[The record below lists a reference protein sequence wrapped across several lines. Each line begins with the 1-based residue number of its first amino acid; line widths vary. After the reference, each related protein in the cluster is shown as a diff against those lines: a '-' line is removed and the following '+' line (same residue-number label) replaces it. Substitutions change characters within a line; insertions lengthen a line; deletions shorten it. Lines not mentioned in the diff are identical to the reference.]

1 MKTTSA
7 LTSLLGRRAS
17 HGKSILTALAAT
29 LLFTGAAFAQN
40 PTSPWKKAAPFP
52 EPDEE
57 LYGVA
62 CNGKMY
68 VIGGWG
74 EGKARGANYEYDP
87 ANDKW
92 TKKKPMPRP
101 AHHAALA
108 SYNGKIYV
116 GGGFVPPQNTQLPI
130 GAAWQPIDNVWEY
143 DPAADSWKALAPLPT
158 KRGAAVA
165 VESGGKIYVIGGA
178 TTVDGSKDPFF
189 TFMGAAKDLSTNE
202 VYDPGTNKWETRK
215 PMAVPR
221 NHAFAAGVNGKI
233 YVIAGR
239 TGHGFIVSATNTNAV
254 EAYDPVA
261 DMWSGPL
268 ERIPN
273 ARSGGA
279 CGTDGRRI
287 YVAGGEVT
295 TAAIAGAFRG
305 IEAYDPALNIWITLP
320 FMPLPRHGVAGAVIG
335 NEFHLVSGMVQSSGS
350 MAFLDPKVQV
360 HTAQHDVLAL
370 NFDPTTPPPPAAGA
384 ANGNPTSDAQA
395 SPDGSRKIH
404 IRYNIN
410 SAEGQEMLKKF
421 TRAID
426 VMRTLPESDTH
437 SWTWWW
443 YTHWIKGPPAFLW
456 DFSRKKKTELIATLP
471 PDKREFA
478 EAVWNGCQSHPY
490 NPANPEQYQQWW
502 FLPWHR
508 LMLYQFEQTIREVL
522 HDEDFTLPYW
532 NPVTG
537 NRADLV
543 VPAAFR
549 VPGTTL
555 YNGTRWPWVNAGEPL
570 DTLWR
575 DWLSL
580 DCLNEKFYIDKPS
593 GSLGFN
599 PRMDQNPHFFT
610 HIAIGGDMADF
621 ATVGGDPLFYL
632 HHCNLDRIWESWNR
646 LGNKNPNDPKYLN
659 RKFIYADRN
668 GKRVDMPVSAGD
680 RVAQLGYEY
689 DGYELPPKPRLAP
702 QEAAVRDATIKSLL
716 ERQCSAPH
724 AREGAAIANDNA
736 SAQAPAWSLTDAS
749 GKTVSLDQYK
759 GKPLVLIFYEG
770 SGCLYCATQLK
781 TFADKVKEFENNG
794 IAVVAIGTDTPA
806 ELKDALA
813 AYDGGFPFPLLSDAK
828 LDAFK
833 AYRCVDFNNKPL
845 HGTFLIDAQ
854 GAVRWQNISE
864 RPSNDPAFVLGQAKQ
879 LLTPAT
885 QLSGEVSVALNE
897 KKL

>member
-1 MKTTSA
+1 MKTSA
-7 LTSLLGRRAS
+7 LTNLTSKRAAWSGPILAALVTSLLVTTG
-17 HGKSILTALAAT
+17 ALA
-29 LLFTGAAFAQN
+29 QM
-40 PTSPWKKAAPFP
+40 PSSPWKKAAPFP

-74 EGKARGANYEYDP
+74 EGKARGVNYEYDP
-87 ANDKW
+87 ATDKW
-92 TKKKPMPRP
+92 TKKKSMPHP

-108 SYNGKIYV
+108 SFNGKIYAS
-116 GGGFVPPQNTQLPI
+116 GGFVAPEKAQVPT
-130 GAAWQPIDNVWEY
+130 GGAWQPIEEMWEY
-143 DPAADSWKALAPLPT
+143 DPAADSWKPLAPMPT
-158 KRGAAVA
+158 RRGSAVA
-165 VESGGKIYVIGGA
+165 VEVGGKIYVIGGA
-178 TTVDGSKDPFF
+178 TTVEGSKDPFF
-189 TFMGAAKDLSTNE
+189 TFMGPAQVLTTNE
-202 VYDPGTNKWETRK
+202 VYDPATNKWESRR

-221 NHAFAAGVNGKI
+221 NHAFAAAVNGKI
-233 YVIAGR
+233 YVIGGR
-239 TGHGFIVSATNTNAV
+239 TGHGFIMAATNTNAV
-254 EAYDPVA
+254 EAYDPAA

-268 ERIPN
+268 ERMPT
-273 ARSGGA
+273 ARSGGGW
-279 CGTDGRRI
+279 GTDGRRI

-295 TAAIAGAFRG
+295 TTELVGSFRG
-305 IEAYDPALNIWITLP
+305 VEAYDPAINIWITLP
-320 FMPLPRHGVAGAVIG
+320 SMPIPRHGVAGAVIG
-335 NEFHLVSGMVQSSGS
+335 NEFHLVSGMVQSAGVA
-350 MAFLDPKVQV
+350 AFLDPKLQF
-360 HTAQHDVLAL
+360 HTAVHDVLEL
-370 NFDPTTPPPPAAGA
+370 NFNPNPPTAAAGA
-384 ANGNPTSDAQA
+384 KGATGLTSEAQA
-395 SPDGSRKIH
+395 PSKAPKKVYT
-404 IRYNIN
+404 RYNIN
-410 SAEGQEMLKKF
+410 SPEGQKMLAKF

-426 VMRTLPESDTH
+426 IMRTLPEYDTH

-456 DFSRKKKTELIATLP
+456 DFARKKKTEVVAALP
-471 PDKREFA
+471 PDKRDFA

-490 NPANPEQYQQWW
+490 NPADPEQYQQWW

-549 VPGTTL
+549 QPGTTL
-555 YNGTRWPWVNAGEPL
+555 FNGTRWPWVNGGEPL

-575 DWLSL
+575 DWLTL

-646 LGNKNPNDPKYLN
+646 LGNKNATDPKYLN
-659 RKFIYADRN
+659 RKFAYADRS

-689 DGYELPPKPRLAP
+689 DVYELPPKPRLAA

-716 ERQCSAPH
+716 DRQCGAPH
-724 AREGAAIANDNA
+724 ARETAAASDDNA
-736 SAQAPAWSLTDAS
+736 STKAPAWNLTDSS
-749 GKTVSLDQYK
+749 GKTVSLDQYQ
-759 GKPLVLIFYEG
+759 GKPVVVIFYEG
-770 SGCLYCATQLK
+770 SGCLYCATQLRS
-781 TFADKVKEFENNG
+781 FADKIKEFTDNG
-794 IAVVAIGTDTPA
+794 IAVVAIGTDTPE
-806 ELKDALA
+806 ELKDALN
-813 AYDGGFPFPLLSDAK
+813 AYEGGFPFPLLSDAK

-833 AYRCVDFNNKPL
+833 AYRCVDLKGKPL
-845 HGTFLIDAQ
+845 HGTFLIDPQ
-854 GAVRWQNISE
+854 GAVRWQQISD
-864 RPSNDPAFVLGQAKQ
+864 RPFNDPAFVLGQAKQ
-879 LLTPAT
+879 LSTNTVAAG
-885 QLSGEVSVALNE
+885 SASNASVALN
-897 KKL
+897 K

>member
-1 MKTTSA
+1 M
-7 LTSLLGRRAS
+7 
-17 HGKSILTALAAT
+17 
-29 LLFTGAAFAQN
+29 
-40 PTSPWKKAAPFP
+40 
-52 EPDEE
+52 
-57 LYGVA
+57 
-62 CNGKMY
+62 
-68 VIGGWG
+68 
-74 EGKARGANYEYDP
+74 
-87 ANDKW
+87 
-92 TKKKPMPRP
+92 
-101 AHHAALA
+101 
-108 SYNGKIYV
+108 
-116 GGGFVPPQNTQLPI
+116 
-130 GAAWQPIDNVWEY
+130 
-143 DPAADSWKALAPLPT
+143 
-158 KRGAAVA
+158 
-165 VESGGKIYVIGGA
+165 
-178 TTVDGSKDPFF
+178 
-189 TFMGAAKDLSTNE
+189 
-202 VYDPGTNKWETRK
+202 
-215 PMAVPR
+215 
-221 NHAFAAGVNGKI
+221 
-233 YVIAGR
+233 
-239 TGHGFIVSATNTNAV
+239 
-254 EAYDPVA
+254 
-261 DMWSGPL
+261 
-268 ERIPN
+268 
-273 ARSGGA
+273 
-279 CGTDGRRI
+279 
-287 YVAGGEVT
+287 
-295 TAAIAGAFRG
+295 
-305 IEAYDPALNIWITLP
+305 
-320 FMPLPRHGVAGAVIG
+320 
-335 NEFHLVSGMVQSSGS
+335 
-350 MAFLDPKVQV
+350 
-360 HTAQHDVLAL
+360 
-370 NFDPTTPPPPAAGA
+370 
-384 ANGNPTSDAQA
+384 
-395 SPDGSRKIH
+395 
-404 IRYNIN
+404 RYNIN

-426 VMRTLPESDTH
+426 IMRTLPESDTH

-646 LGNKNPNDPKYLN
+646 VGNKNPNDPKYLS
-659 RKFIYADRN
+659 RKFTYADRN

-689 DGYELPPKPRLAP
+689 DAYELPPKPRLAP

-716 ERQCSAPH
+716 ERQCGAPH
-724 AREGAAIANDNA
+724 AREGAAVANDNA

-759 GKPLVLIFYEG
+759 SKPLVLIFYEG
-770 SGCLYCATQLK
+770 SGCLYCATQLRS
-781 TFADKVKEFENNG
+781 FADKAKEFADEG
-794 IAVVAIGTDTPA
+794 IAVVGIGTDTPE

-813 AYDGGFPFPLLSDAK
+813 NYQETGGFPFPLLSDAK
-828 LDAFK
+828 LDAFR
-833 AYRCVDFNNKPL
+833 AYRCVDGSNKPL

-854 GAVRWQNISE
+854 GDVRWRNISE
-864 RPSNDPAFVLGQAKQ
+864 RPFNDPAFVLGQAKQ
-879 LLTPAT
+879 LLNATTPVTSEA
-885 QLSGEVSVALNE
+885 SVALND
-897 KKL
+897 KKP